1 MVRLTIIF
9 TLFCLRIAFLAIA
22 LIPAI
27 TMIATI
33 SMVAT
38 ITIAVAIT
46 GLANTGV
53 AHIVIAAT
61 ATKAVAKARSLDMM
75 IP

>member
-46 GLANTGV
+46 GVGQYWGG
-53 AHIVIAAT
+53 AH
-61 ATKAVAKARSLDMM
+61 RHRGNGD
-75 IP
+75 